1 MTGGSLTGFTT
12 IEIGKVFVKLSPV
25 VKLSSPSLSALICI
39 TTLSLPKKS

>member
-1 MTGGSLTGFTT
+1 MTGGSLTGFTK
-12 IEIGKVFVKLSPV
+12 IEIGKVLIRLSPV